1 MVKAVFLDA
10 DTLGQD
16 VDLDALKQAA
26 DMTLYGTTE
35 PERVSERIGKAEAVI
50 VNKVVLTDE
59 HFAQAPY
66 LCVVVVTATG
76 VNNIDLEAARR
87 RGIRVVNAIRYA
99 RPILVQHS
107 FSMMLALAGHL
118 VDYIADTRKG
128 RWQQSPMFCRMDYP
142 IMELAGKT
150 LVVIGYGD
158 LGQGVAEVGRA
169 FGMDVR
175 IAARPGQAAATEKGV
190 TREPLDE
197 LLPIADVVS
206 IHCLLSDRTR
216 HLISRSELET
226 MKPTALLINT
236 ARGGIVDEQ
245 ALADGLRE
253 GLIGGAGIDVLT
265 EEPPV
270 NGNPLLAE
278 DIPNLLVTPHC
289 AWASREARQRMV
301 EQSAENLTAYVNDR
315 LERWVV

>member
-16 VDLDALKQAA
+16 VDLGALKQAA

-35 PERVSERIGKAEAVI
+35 PERVSERIGEAEAVI

-59 HFAQAPY
+59 HFAAAPW

-118 VDYIADTRKG
+118 VDYVADTRNG

-175 IAARPGQAAATEKGV
+175 IATRPGQAAATEKGV

-216 HLISRSELET
+216 HLISRPELET
-226 MKPTALLINT
+226 MKPSALLINT

-253 GLIGGAGIDVLT
+253 GLIGGAGIDVLS

>member
-1 MVKAVFLDA
+1 MIKAVFLDA

-16 VDLDALKQAA
+16 VDLSALREAG
-26 DMTLYGTTE
+26 DLTLYGATG
-35 PERVSERIGKAEAVI
+35 PEQVSERIGNAEAVI
-50 VNKVVLTDE
+50 VNKVVLKDE
-59 HFAQAPY
+59 HFAAAPY

-76 VNNIDLEAARR
+76 VNNIDLDAARR
-87 RGIRVVNAIRYA
+87 RGIRVVNAVRYA
-99 RPILVQHS
+99 RPTLVQHT
-107 FSMMLALAGHL
+107 FSMMLALAGSL
-118 VDYIADTRKG
+118 VDYVADTRNG
-128 RWQQSPMFCRMDYP
+128 RWQQSSMFCRMDHP
-142 IMELAGKT
+142 IMELGGRT
-150 LVVIGYGD
+150 LVVVGYGD

-175 IAARPGQAAATEKGV
+175 IAARPGKVSKKEAGV
-190 TREPLDE
+190 TRESLSD

-206 IHCLLSDRTR
+206 IHCLLSDKTR
-216 HLISRSELET
+216 HLISRSELEV
-226 MKPTALLINT
+226 MKPTALVINT

-253 GLIGGAGIDVLT
+253 GLIGGAGIDVLS

-270 NGNPLLAE
+270 NGNPLLST

-289 AWASREARQRMV
+289 AWASEEARQRMV
-301 EQSAENLTAYVNDR
+301 QQSAENLVAYANDR